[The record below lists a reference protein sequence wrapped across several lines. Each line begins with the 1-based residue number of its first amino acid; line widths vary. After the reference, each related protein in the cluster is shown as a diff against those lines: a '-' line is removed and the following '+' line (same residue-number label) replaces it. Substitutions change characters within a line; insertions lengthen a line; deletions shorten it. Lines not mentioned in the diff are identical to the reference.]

1 MLIFIIEAIPM
12 APSPLKPIELHVLL
26 GLSEAPLHGYALV
39 ERIAELSD
47 GKLRLLPGNL
57 YVVLHRLT
65 ARGLL
70 RAAGAATNGDVTDAR
85 RRAYELT
92 SRGQTALREELA
104 RLDRLLRSDPARSAL
119 HERSG
124 GESRV
129 ERAPRS
135 QPCFAVGSASE
146 RRRAVLLALA
156 PALPEVSR
164 RRSSRD
170 ARALSRAR
178 A

>member
-1 MLIFIIEAIPM
+1 MR
-12 APSPLKPIELHVLL
+12 PSPLKPIELHVLL
-26 GLSEAPLHGYALV
+26 GLADAPLHGYALV

-70 RAAGAATNGDVTDAR
+70 RAATAGATTNDGELTDAR

-92 SRGQTALREELA
+92 SRGQIALREELA
-104 RLDRLLRSDPARSAL
+104 RLERLLRSAPARNAL

-124 GESRV
+124 GGKSR
-129 ERAPRS
+129 
-135 QPCFAVGSASE
+135 
-146 RRRAVLLALA
+146 
-156 PALPEVSR
+156 
-164 RRSSRD
+164 
-170 ARALSRAR
+170 
-178 A
+178 